1 MRCQPLR
8 RALCSYLNMDE
19 KVIIRKLT
27 VEDAESV
34 LSLMYQ
40 LDRESKFMLLEPEER
55 TTTLEQQ
62 IQIIHSFNDSS
73 NKVMYLLTND
83 EKAFGFIVGVG
94 NTANRNKHCMSL
106 VIGLLQ
112 AVTGQGFG
120 KELVNKLE
128 GWAISHGY
136 SRLELTVMQH
146 NERAK
151 RLYESCGFEVEGLKR
166 HSLVVDG
173 EYVNEL
179 YMSKLLT
186 A

>member
-1 MRCQPLR
+1 
-8 RALCSYLNMDE
+8 
-19 KVIIRKLT
+19 
-27 VEDAESV
+27 
-34 LSLMYQ
+34 
-40 LDRESKFMLLEPEER
+40 
-55 TTTLEQQ
+55 
-62 IQIIHSFNDSS
+62 
-73 NKVMYLLTND
+73 
-83 EKAFGFIVGVG
+83 GVG

-112 AVTGQGFG
+112 AVKGQGFG

>member
-1 MRCQPLR
+1 
-8 RALCSYLNMDE
+8 MDE

-94 NTANRNKHCMSL
+94 NTANRNK
-106 VIGLLQ
+106 
-112 AVTGQGFG
+112 
-120 KELVNKLE
+120 
-128 GWAISHGY
+128 
-136 SRLELTVMQH
+136 
-146 NERAK
+146 
-151 RLYESCGFEVEGLKR
+151 
-166 HSLVVDG
+166 
-173 EYVNEL
+173 
-179 YMSKLLT
+179 
-186 A
+186 